1 MHDDVLFLSHDIL
14 DLYTLYCTVLYL
26 SLNIN
31 FVVSLTMENCSNCSA
46 NDPNLAGPGFG
57 AFLILVLLVVIIAI
71 VLNVTIIT
79 ALCVAHSVSKLMRIF
94 LINLLV
100 AGVIV
105 ALIGIGFI
113 LFGLV
118 LNFTSLPPPDLGF
131 CRFLVWGYS
140 AGSIA
145 RLYCLAGFAIVVL
158 LIVRYNKKEMKTLH
172 IVIFLVLIWC
182 VSILLNNEILIPPIY
197 AVQYFDN
204 VACFPRTLDADIIIE
219 ARYVFTATWVIFG
232 GLTPL
237 TICIVVPIVVL
248 CYVRRNT
255 IAEGSSY
262 NKGIARFTL
271 FLVAGN
277 LMNIIG
283 QAVVAL
289 IVYVSEPPGV
299 YLSYLAGLISL
310 IPTPIMILIFMK
322 PVRAQVTKVICRARI
337 PSIPHVSKVSST
349 TDRTGS
355 TAVENNI
362 QIHVA

>member
-1 MHDDVLFLSHDIL
+1 
-14 DLYTLYCTVLYL
+14 
-26 SLNIN
+26 
-31 FVVSLTMENCSNCSA
+31 MENCTNCSV
-46 NDPNLAGPGFG
+46 NDPNLAGPGFR
-57 AFLILVLLVVIIAI
+57 AFLILVLLVVITAIA
-71 VLNVTIIT
+71 LNVTIIS
-79 ALCVAHSVSKLMRIF
+79 ALCVAHSVSKLMRTF
-94 LINLLV
+94 LINLLA
-100 AGVIV
+100 AGLSV

-113 LFGLV
+113 LSGLV
-118 LNFTSLPPPDLGF
+118 LNFTSHPPPDLGF

-145 RLYCLAGFAIVVL
+145 RLYCLAGFSIVVL

-172 IVIFLVLIWC
+172 IVIFLALIWC
-182 VSILLNNEILIPPIY
+182 VSILPNNEILIPPIY

-204 VACFPRTLDADIIIE
+204 VACFPKTLDADIIIE
-219 ARYVFTATWVIFG
+219 VRYVFTATGIIFG

-237 TICIVVPIVVL
+237 TISIVVPIVVL

-262 NKGIARFTL
+262 NKGIAKFTL

-283 QAVVAL
+283 QAVVVL

-299 YLSYLAGLISL
+299 YLSYSAGLISL

-322 PVRAQVTKVICRARI
+322 PVRAQVTKVMCRARI
-337 PSIPHVSKVSST
+337 PSICHILKVSSSS
-349 TDRTGS
+349 DRIGS
-355 TAVENNI
+355 IPVDNNI
-362 QIHVA
+362 QIHVT

>member
-1 MHDDVLFLSHDIL
+1 
-14 DLYTLYCTVLYL
+14 
-26 SLNIN
+26 
-31 FVVSLTMENCSNCSA
+31 MENCTNCSV

-57 AFLILVLLVVIIAI
+57 AFLILALLVAITVI

-100 AGVIV
+100 AGLSV
-105 ALIGIGFI
+105 ALIGTGFI
-113 LFGLV
+113 ISGLV
-118 LNFTSLPPPDLGF
+118 LNFTTLPPPNLGF
-131 CRFLVWGYS
+131 CRFLLWGYS
-140 AGSIA
+140 ARSIA
-145 RLYCLAGFAIVVL
+145 RLYCLAGFSIVVL

-172 IVIFLVLIWC
+172 IVIFLALIWC
-182 VSILLNNEILIPPIY
+182 VSILLYNEILIPPIY

-204 VACFPRTLDADIIIE
+204 VACFPKTLDADIIIE
-219 ARYVFTATWVIFG
+219 VRYVFTATGIIFG

-237 TICIVVPIVVL
+237 TISIVVPIVVL

-262 NKGIARFTL
+262 NKGIAKFTL

-283 QAVVAL
+283 QAVVVL

-299 YLSYLAGLISL
+299 YLSYSAGLISL

-322 PVRAQVTKVICRARI
+322 PVRAQVTKVMCHARI
-337 PSIPHVSKVSST
+337 PSIHHILKVSSSS
-349 TDRTGS
+349 DRIGS
-355 TAVENNI
+355 IPVDNNI
-362 QIHVA
+362 QIHVT

>member
-1 MHDDVLFLSHDIL
+1 
-14 DLYTLYCTVLYL
+14 
-26 SLNIN
+26 
-31 FVVSLTMENCSNCSA
+31 MENCTNCSV

-57 AFLILVLLVVIIAI
+57 AFLVLILLVVITAI
-71 VLNVTIIT
+71 VLDVTIIT

-113 LFGLV
+113 LPGLV

-131 CRFLVWGYS
+131 CRFLVCGYS
-140 AGSIA
+140 VGAIS
-145 RLYCLAGFAIVVL
+145 RLYSLAGFSIVVL
-158 LIVRYNKKEMKTLH
+158 LIVRYNKKEMKTFY
-172 IVIFLVLIWC
+172 IVLLLAPIWFVSVLL
-182 VSILLNNEILIPPIY
+182 STRILIPPIY
-197 AVQYFDN
+197 AVQYYDG
-204 VACFPRTLDADIIIE
+204 VACFPSNAIIIE
-219 ARYVFTATWVIFG
+219 GVRYAFTAIWVIFG

-237 TICIVVPIVVL
+237 TISIVVPIVVL

-255 IAEGSSY
+255 ITEESSY
-262 NKGIARFTL
+262 NKGIAKFAL

-277 LMNIIG
+277 LINLVG

-299 YLSYLAGLISL
+299 YLSYSAGMLSL
-310 IPTPIMILIFMK
+310 IPTPVMILIFLK
-322 PVRAQVTKVICRARI
+322 PVRAQVTKVICRARNLHI
-337 PSIPHVSKVSST
+337 PRFMKAPTS

-355 TAVENNI
+355 TAVDNNRNM
-362 QIHVA
+362 